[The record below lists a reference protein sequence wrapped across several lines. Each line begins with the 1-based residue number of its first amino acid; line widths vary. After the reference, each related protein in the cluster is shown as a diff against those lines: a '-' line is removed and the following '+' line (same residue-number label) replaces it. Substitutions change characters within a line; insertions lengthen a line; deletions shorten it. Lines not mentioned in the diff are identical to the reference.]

1 MPTIVV
7 ASPKGG
13 VGKSTTANILMTCLA
28 RRGATV
34 TGIDADPNRPQVKW
48 ALRAGVRVLPER
60 PKHHPK
66 TLLNLTIIEETE
78 EESLIT
84 TIQAAAG
91 RTQFVVVDLE
101 GVASQAA
108 TFAISQAELV
118 IIPCGAFYLDA
129 VEAAAAL
136 RIVTECE
143 KMARKPVHI
152 PAAVLFTK
160 TDSAIRSR
168 EFREVERQLIAHK
181 TPLYEVRLHKR
192 DAYAAIFSRGVPL
205 HDIDP
210 KTIHKLDVAIENAEA
225 FVKETIRKLDHAQ
238 TGAERAVA

>member
-13 VGKSTTANILMTCLA
+13 VGKSTSANLLMTCLA

-34 TGIDADPNRPQVKW
+34 TGIDADLNRPQIKW
-48 ALRAGVRVLPER
+48 ALRAGVRLLQY
-60 PKHHPK
+60 PKHNPTILP
-66 TLLNLTIIEETE
+66 TLSIIEATQ

-84 TIQAAAG
+84 TIQQAAE
-91 RTQFVVVDLE
+91 RTQFVIVDME

-108 TFAISQAELV
+108 TFAISQADLV
-118 IIPCGAFYLDA
+118 VIPCGGFYLDA

-136 RIVTECE
+136 RVVGECG
-143 KMARKPVHI
+143 KMARKPIQI

-160 TDSAIRSR
+160 TEPAIRSR
-168 EFREVERQLIAHK
+168 EFREVERQLIAHE
-181 TPLYEVRLHKR
+181 TPLFDVRLHKR
-192 DAYAAIFSRGVPL
+192 DAFAAIFGRGAPL

-210 KTIHKLDVAIENAEA
+210 KTIHKLDVAVKNAEA
-225 FVKETIRKLDHAQ
+225 FVKETIRRLEGEQ
-238 TGAERAVA
+238 NNAERAVA